1 MDIKYLGHASF
12 FIKSKEAKLVTDPFD
27 PKMVGLKFPKVEAD
41 IVTVSHHHSDHD
53 QTNLIN
59 GEPLVIDM
67 PGEYEKKGLRVF
79 GHQSYHDKQK
89 GAERGENIVYKIEGE
104 GVSLLHCGDLGIVLD
119 DAFIDTIGDVDV
131 LLVPVGGFFTIDA
144 VEASELVKKIEPSIV
159 IPMHYNSSKLNQQVF
174 AKLLPVSEFL
184 KKIGQES
191 AVPVSKLTIKKEELE
206 EEMKVVVMEISS

>member
-159 IPMHYNSSKLNQQVF
+159 IPMNYNSSKLNQQVF

>member
-104 GVSLLHCGDLGIVLD
+104 VVSILHGGDLGIVLD